1 MPEQQVRLPLQWN
14 FPLSGAVTMP
24 ITMPSANG
32 AQFGLFNINVGTSQD
47 SALEAKLIAQAG
59 SYGKQIGR
67 LYDVV
72 SLMLRHMENDTK
84 LDQGAEAVAEFRKMS
99 ALIAAIK
106 DDHKK

>member
-32 AQFGLFNINVGTSQD
+32 AQFGLFNINVGSSMD
-47 SALEAKLIAQAG
+47 SALETKLIAQAG

-72 SLMLRHMENDTK
+72 TLMLDHMETGTK
-84 LDQGAEAVAEFRKMS
+84 LQHDAKAVTEFRKM
-99 ALIAAIK
+99 ATLIAAIK
-106 DDHKK
+106 GDHKK